1 MTKTGMTGRD
11 EGGGGGRV
19 VVLGGL
25 GGLAGGLFSSDSD
38 SDGARDSDSESG
50 GPAHG
55 GGSFWHSISFP
66 LSCFISSPCLR
77 SFSSYLFV
85 SNLKIVSGVVI
96 SDVISD
102 NCEVIRKCGC

>member
-25 GGLAGGLFSSDSD
+25 GGGLFSSDSD